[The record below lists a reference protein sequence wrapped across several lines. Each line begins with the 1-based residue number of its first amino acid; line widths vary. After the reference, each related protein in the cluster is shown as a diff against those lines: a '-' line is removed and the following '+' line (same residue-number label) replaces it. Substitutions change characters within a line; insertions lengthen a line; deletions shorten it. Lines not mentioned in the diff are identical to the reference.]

1 MLSVS
6 NVVWSSDLGFPGVLL
21 APCPEDVSLVL
32 SVMTNTAQFESE
44 EEREAEREER
54 CGHGQESSS
63 ELQGG
68 CSMQDLIEASR
79 CSCSLLLLPSLGFV
93 P

>member
-1 MLSVS
+1 M
-6 NVVWSSDLGFPGVLL
+6 GFPGVLL

-63 ELQGG
+63 ELHRR
-68 CSMQDLIEASR
+68 L
-79 CSCSLLLLPSLGFV
+79 
-93 P
+93 